1 MSKSIESLR
10 NRSEAKLNY
19 ASVHLEELKVHGTLG
34 GDDFER
40 AHHESFLFHLL
51 GVIDAFLAEVNFHYS
66 AGLDDHDL
74 SIGKLRNALQRQEI
88 TCQALKLLYELGQD
102 KASWYS
108 EAKAMRDHVAHI
120 KAPPRRMLVGGE
132 DESVQL
138 RSPITGELHQ
148 SSSVEL
154 FESWLA
160 SMRAL
165 LSQMRTSLAP

>member
-10 NRSEAKLNY
+10 SRSEAKLNY
-19 ASVHLEELKVHGTLG
+19 ASVHLDELKAHGTLG

-120 KAPPRRMLVGGE
+120 KAPPRRMLVGDD

-148 SSSVEL
+148 SSSVQL

-165 LSQMRTSLAP
+165 LSQLRASLAP